1 MAYRRRK
8 NKHTAVKVIATLLV
22 IITALLCTACAALD
36 FLPPEIAEI
45 FNSFLGNEEDGGG
58 KNNVP
63 EYVDLDSIP
72 AYSDNAY
79 VVINSNKPFF
89 KESDYTTKAYENYSE
104 LDSLG
109 RCGVVMACLGKET
122 MPEKDEERGKINNV
136 TPSGWVQKEYSN
148 DIVSG
153 RWLYNR
159 CHLIGWQLS
168 AENDN
173 ERNLITGTRYFN
185 AGNSEE
191 QGMLLFENMVADYI
205 KETGNHVLYRVTP
218 VFEGN
223 NLVAS
228 GILMEAYSVEDEG
241 EGICFNVYFY
251 NVQPGVEINYATGES
266 KLAD

>member
-8 NKHTAVKVIATLLV
+8 KKHTFAKVVSTILV
-22 IITALLCTACAALD
+22 ILVAILGALFA
-36 FLPPEIAEI
+36 PELL
-45 FNSFLGNEEDGGG
+45 NGDTNT
-58 KNNVP
+58 VP
-63 EYVDLDSIP
+63 DYVDLASIP
-72 AYSDNAY
+72 EYSDKAY
-79 VVINSNKPFF
+79 VTVNSGKPYFT
-89 KESDYTTKAYENYSE
+89 EADYTTTAYEKYSE

-122 MPEKDEERGKINNV
+122 MPAEGEERESISNV
-136 TPSGWVQKEYSN
+136 TPSGWEGNNNRYDS
-148 DIVSG
+148 DLVSG
-153 RWLYNR
+153 GWIYNR

-191 QGMLLFENMVADYI
+191 RGMLAFENMVADYI

-218 VFEGN
+218 VYKGN
-223 NLVAS
+223 DLVAR

-241 EGICFNVYFY
+241 EGVCFNVYFY
-251 NVQPGVEINYATGES
+251 NVQPGIEIDYATGAN
-266 KLAD
+266 KLAK

>member
-8 NKHTAVKVIATLLV
+8 KKHTFAKVVSTLLV
-22 IITALLCTACAALD
+22 ILVAILGALFA
-36 FLPPEIAEI
+36 PE
-45 FNSFLGNEEDGGG
+45 LLGGG
-58 KNNVP
+58 ENSNTVPSYVNV
-63 EYVDLDSIP
+63 DSIP
-72 AYSDNAY
+72 EYSGSAY
-79 VVINSNKPFF
+79 VLVNEGKPYFT
-89 KESDYTTKAYENYSE
+89 ESDYTTKAYEKYSD

-122 MPEKDEERGKINNV
+122 MPENGEERESISHV
-136 TPSGWVQKEYSN
+136 TPSGWEGNNKRYDG

-153 RWLYNR
+153 GWIYNR

-185 AGNSEE
+185 AGDSDER
-191 QGMLLFENMVADYI
+191 GMLAFENMVADYI

-218 VFEGN
+218 VYNGN
-223 NLVAS
+223 DLVAR

-251 NVQPGVEINYATGES
+251 NVQPGITIDYATGES
-266 KLAD
+266 WITE

>member
-1 MAYRRRK
+1 MAYRRK
-8 NKHTAVKVIATLLV
+8 KKSNFTKVASTVIA
-22 IITALLCTACAALD
+22 IIIAILGAL
-36 FLPPEIAEI
+36 FMLPEA
-45 FNSFLGNEEDGGG
+45 NSNSGPIDIN
-58 KNNVP
+58 
-63 EYVDLDSIP
+63 SIP
-72 AYSDNAY
+72 AYEGKAY
-79 VVINSNKPFF
+79 VAVNGNVPYFT
-89 KESDYTTKAYENYSE
+89 EDEYTTDAYENYSE
-104 LDSLG
+104 LDSFG

-122 MPEKDEERGKINNV
+122 MPAKDEDRESINNV
-136 TPSGWVQKEYSN
+136 TPSGWVQKKYPA
-148 DIVSG
+148 DLVSG
-153 RWLYNR
+153 SWLYNR

-218 VFEGN
+218 VYDGN

-228 GILMEAYSVEDEG
+228 GILMEAYSVEDNG

-251 NVQPGVEINYATGES
+251 NVQPGITIDYATGES
-266 KLAD
+266 WITE

>member
-1 MAYRRRK
+1 MANKKRK
-8 NKHTAVKVIATLLV
+8 QTSSGSKFLATLLA
-22 IITALLCTACAALD
+22 IIVLLIGVAYAAID
-36 FLPPEIAEI
+36 YLPPEIANILYTLIGEKP
-45 FNSFLGNEEDGGG
+45 SS
-58 KNNVP
+58 VP
-63 EYVDLDSIP
+63 DYVDLDSIP
-72 AYSDNAY
+72 EYSGNAY
-79 VVINSNKPFF
+79 VQLNGGTPFF
-89 KESDYTTKAYENYSE
+89 TEADYTTTAYENYSE

-122 MPEKDEERGKINNV
+122 MPAEGEKRENINNV
-136 TPSGWVQKEYSN
+136 TPSGWVQKKYDDSL
-148 DIVSG
+148 VSG
-153 RWLYNR
+153 GWLYNR

-191 QGMLLFENMVADYI
+191 QGMLFFENMVADYI
-205 KETGNHVLYRVTP
+205 KETGNHVIYRVTP

-228 GILMEAYSVEDEG
+228 GILMEAYSVEDNG

-251 NVQPGVEINYATGES
+251 NVQPGVEIDYATGES